1 MFYVIVALWA
11 IGCVA
16 CWLLRRVQKKVL
28 TVTCIA
34 VPTLGAAVSWILMQS
49 HERGMAIAIL
59 LFSVYIFIIFASALI
74 TYRKNRQH
82 PST

>member
-1 MFYVIVALWA
+1 V
-11 IGCVA
+11 
-16 CWLLRRVQKKVL
+16 
-28 TVTCIA
+28 
-34 VPTLGAAVSWILMQS
+34 GAAVSWILMQS

-74 TYRKNRQH
+74 TYRINRQH

>member
-28 TVTCIA
+28 TITCVA
-34 VPTLGAAVSWILMQS
+34 VPIVGVIVSWVFMRS
-49 HERGMAIAIL
+49 HEKGLAVAIL
-59 LFSVYIFIIFASALI
+59 LVSLYIFVIFSWALI
-74 TYRKNRQH
+74 TYQRKRQH
-82 PST
+82 QNT